1 MPDLEAVKDLRIEL
15 IADVDLI
22 AIVPASDVK
31 IGWKQE
37 FKSFP
42 CVVISQAGG
51 NAVGLIGVATSS
63 VGSRVAKESI
73 IFQIDIYSR
82 TSRRQTL
89 EICGIISK
97 TMLTMGYAK
106 GADRDDW
113 STELESYVKT
123 TTWKTNGVYDF

>member
-1 MPDLEAVKDLRIEL
+1 MPDLEAVRDLRIKL

-31 IGWKQE
+31 TGWKQE

-51 NAVGLIGVATSS
+51 NAVGLIGVGTGA
-63 VGSRVAKESI
+63 VGTRNAKESI

-82 TSRRQTL
+82 KNRRQTL
-89 EICGIISK
+89 EICGILSK
-97 TMLTMGYAK
+97 IMLAMGYAK

-123 TTWKTNGVYDF
+123 TTWKTNDVYSF

>member
-1 MPDLEAVKDLRIEL
+1 MPDLDEVKILRNEL
-15 IADVDLI
+15 IADTDLI

-31 IGWKQE
+31 VGWKQQ

-51 NAVGLIGVATSS
+51 NAVGLIGVGTGA
-63 VGSRVAKESI
+63 VGTRVAKESI
-73 IFQIDIYSR
+73 VFQIDIYSR

-89 EICGIISK
+89 EICKIISR
-97 TMLTMGYAK
+97 TMLVMGYAK

-113 STELESYVKT
+113 STELESYTKT
-123 TTWKTNGVYDF
+123 TTWKINSVYDF